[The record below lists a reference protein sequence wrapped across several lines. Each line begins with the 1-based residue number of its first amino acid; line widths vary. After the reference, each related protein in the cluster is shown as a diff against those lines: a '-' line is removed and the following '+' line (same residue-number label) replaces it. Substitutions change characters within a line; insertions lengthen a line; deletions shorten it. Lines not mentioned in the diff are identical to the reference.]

1 MTKDNFMINDRIYNF
16 TFANEVLIRSIIP
29 IMGGTQGGYQFTL
42 YGDFQILVGSKF
54 KLFWN
59 SLDISANITRVRKEY
74 LMGVVPPA
82 LYPGRAEI
90 SIEKDLVVYMNISVS
105 FVYGL

>member
-1 MTKDNFMINDRIYNF
+1 
-16 TFANEVLIRSIIP
+16 
-29 IMGGTQGGYQFTL
+29 
-42 YGDFQILVGSKF
+42 
-54 KLFWN
+54 
-59 SLDISANITRVRKEY
+59 
-74 LMGVVPPA
+74 